1 MGGLTKNS
9 AASSNPQ
16 LQPFMDQDE
25 KEENNLGFQKMSG
38 RMINA
43 ESQNNFQELPPSF
56 KADLKKA
63 ASKLKA

>member
-16 LQPFMDQDE
+16 LQPFMDQVE

>member
-9 AASSNPQ
+9 AASSNPK
-16 LQPFMDQDE
+16 LQPFMDQVE

-43 ESQNNFQELPPSF
+43 ESQNNFKELPPSF